1 MSYRLSMF
9 IHLLKKSDWAFLLDF
24 VSPAFFK
31 VIPPL
36 ELVSNASALA
46 KRTQDKELYRRA
58 IIAMREQI
66 SKTVPEIQLLQGQM
80 SHGHSDVLG
89 FNPDSATEEQRR
101 ALAQR
106 IVEIYFA
113 QIFLH
118 QTVFLD
124 LRLSRFSQSG
134 MEWRWSPAPLLG
146 VFSSDFLN
154 SMAALYDGFYGNK
167 PAKMHEALRK
177 LGMEWAFDVFME
189 HFGEGDQTSV
199 KFTMSH
205 FVHTFHEIFMKCKAE
220 KKNLKGEFVQLGV
233 ILGLM
238 YESLE
243 RLNVPVDVRAAFNRV
258 AKAVPGH

>member
-1 MSYRLSMF
+1 MRVKHKFMSYRLNMF

-58 IIAMREQI
+58 ILATREQI
-66 SKTVPEIQLLQGQM
+66 TKTVPEIQLLEGQM

-134 MEWRWSPAPLLG
+134 TEWKWSPAPLLG
-146 VFSSDFLN
+146 VFTSDFLN
-154 SMAALYDGFYGNK
+154 SMGAL
-167 PAKMHEALRK
+167 A
-177 LGMEWAFDVFME
+177 
-189 HFGEGDQTSV
+189 
-199 KFTMSH
+199 
-205 FVHTFHEIFMKCKAE
+205 
-220 KKNLKGEFVQLGV
+220 
-233 ILGLM
+233 
-238 YESLE
+238 
-243 RLNVPVDVRAAFNRV
+243 
-258 AKAVPGH
+258 